1 MSPAAST
8 LVALASLALAAL
20 TVLVSFWNVRRQ
32 AEATMELEHAKW
44 LREKRDRLYG
54 RILAVLDRK
63 KWDPIPAHDDPQWT
77 ELEEV
82 TRLALRYASD
92 AVLAA
97 TQSLAEE
104 LNTLRPQEGEPARPR
119 SGLLLNRKQLQDTVA
134 LVRHIRE
141 ELAGKQEAAKTWR
154 RYDKHAE

>member
-54 RILAVLDRK
+54 RILAVLERE
-63 KWDPIPAHDDPQWT
+63 KWEPLPEHDDPQWT
-77 ELEEV
+77 ELEQV

-119 SGLLLNRKQLQDTVA
+119 SGILNRKEAAGRVA